1 MKKYFITAAI
11 ILAVLGCGFIALQ
24 RKDNKMDNLA
34 VTDPD
39 LALIRKNF
47 IEQEVLP
54 HGKLPAKTRYLVL
67 LASHVA
73 TQSPKE
79 FEQTLNEALDNGI
92 SPTEAKETVYQ
103 TVPYAGLAK
112 ADDFILLAN
121 RILTER
127 GVRLPLESQSTTN
140 ADNRLEKGI
149 EVQSLIF
156 GAEHISGMRATAPQE
171 LKHIQDYLSA
181 NCFGDY
187 YTRGGLDV
195 QTRELLTFATLVSLG
210 GADAQ
215 VRAHV
220 QGNLNVGNDRRVL
233 LDTVSQMLPY
243 IGYPRSLNGI
253 AAINDITKDK
263 TND

>member
-1 MKKYFITAAI
+1 
-11 ILAVLGCGFIALQ
+11 
-24 RKDNKMDNLA
+24 MDNLA

-79 FEQTLNEALDNGI
+79 FEQTLNE
-92 SPTEAKETVYQ
+92 
-103 TVPYAGLAK
+103 VPYAGLAK

-140 ADNRLEKGI
+140 AGNRLEKGI

-156 GAEHISGMRATAPQE
+156 GAEHIIGMRATAPQE

>member
-79 FEQTLNEALDNGI
+79 FEQTLNEALDYDI

-127 GVRLPLESQSTTN
+127 GVSCRWKAKARPML
-140 ADNRLEKGI
+140 AIVWK
-149 EVQSLIF
+149 
-156 GAEHISGMRATAPQE
+156 
-171 LKHIQDYLSA
+171 K
-181 NCFGDY
+181 
-187 YTRGGLDV
+187 
-195 QTRELLTFATLVSLG
+195 
-210 GADAQ
+210 
-215 VRAHV
+215 
-220 QGNLNVGNDRRVL
+220 VL
-233 LDTVSQMLPY
+233 
-243 IGYPRSLNGI
+243 RFK
-253 AAINDITKDK
+253 A
-263 TND
+263 

>member
-1 MKKYFITAAI
+1 
-11 ILAVLGCGFIALQ
+11 
-24 RKDNKMDNLA
+24 
-34 VTDPD
+34 
-39 LALIRKNF
+39 
-47 IEQEVLP
+47 
-54 HGKLPAKTRYLVL
+54 
-67 LASHVA
+67 
-73 TQSPKE
+73 
-79 FEQTLNEALDNGI
+79 
-92 SPTEAKETVYQ
+92 
-103 TVPYAGLAK
+103 
-112 ADDFILLAN
+112 
-121 RILTER
+121 
-127 GVRLPLESQSTTN
+127 
-140 ADNRLEKGI
+140 
-149 EVQSLIF
+149 
-156 GAEHISGMRATAPQE
+156 MRATAPQE
-171 LKHIQDYLSA
+171 LKHVQDYLSA

>member
-79 FEQTLNEALDNGI
+79 FELTLNEALDYGI

-121 RILTER
+121 RTLTER

-140 ADNRLEKGI
+140 AGNRLEKGI

-156 GAEHISGMRATAPQE
+156 GAEYISGMRATAPQE
-171 LKHIQDYLSA
+171 LKHIQDYFFVF
-181 NCFGDY
+181 CFGVFFLVFSFILFISSFAFLASF
-187 YTRGGLDV
+187 TPFAKKFFLSIIFS
-195 QTRELLTFATLVSLG
+195 LL
-210 GADAQ
+210 
-215 VRAHV
+215 
-220 QGNLNVGNDRRVL
+220 
-233 LDTVSQMLPY
+233 
-243 IGYPRSLNGI
+243 I
-253 AAINDITKDK
+253 IN
-263 TND
+263 